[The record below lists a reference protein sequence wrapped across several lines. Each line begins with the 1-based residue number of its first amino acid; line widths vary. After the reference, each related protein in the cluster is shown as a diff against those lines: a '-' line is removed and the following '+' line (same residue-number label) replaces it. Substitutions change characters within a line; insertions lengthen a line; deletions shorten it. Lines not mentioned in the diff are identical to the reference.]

1 LARQALID
9 APAAPSLPETET
21 SMNRKILYATVVL
34 ALASAGTAIA
44 QQSSN
49 APAQPQPEKHLRLDA
64 NNDGVVDRAEA
75 AASPGF
81 AARFDQMDKNKDGR
95 LTADERP
102 ERHGGHRGGRDG
114 HGKMMQADK
123 DKDGRISKAEA
134 TADPKLAE
142 RFVQMD
148 ANKDGFVD
156 RADFQA
162 RMAQHRDECFG
173 KADTDS
179 DGKLSRDEYA
189 KTRETCRPQMHRGD
203 KADATPAG

>member
-1 LARQALID
+1 
-9 APAAPSLPETET
+9 
-21 SMNRKILYATVVL
+21 MNRKILYATVVL

-49 APAQPQPEKHLRLDA
+49 APAPPQPEKHLRLDA
-64 NNDGVVDRAEA
+64 NNDGVIDRTEA

-102 ERHGGHRGGRDG
+102 QRHGWRHGDRRG
-114 HGKMMQADK
+114 HGKMMQADT

-134 TADPKLAE
+134 AADPKLAE
-142 RFVQMD
+142 RFAKMD
-148 ANKDGFVD
+148 ANRDGFVD

-162 RMAQHRDECFG
+162 RMAQRRSECFD
-173 KADTDS
+173 KVDLNK
-179 DGKLSRDEYA
+179 DGKLSRVEYSNMHD
-189 KTRETCRPQMHRGD
+189 TCRPQMHRGM
-203 KADATPAG
+203 DAKPGAAG

>member
-1 LARQALID
+1 
-9 APAAPSLPETET
+9 
-21 SMNRKILYATVVL
+21 MNRKILYATVAL
-34 ALASAGTAIA
+34 ALATAGTAIA

-102 ERHGGHRGGRDG
+102 QRHGWRRGGRQG
-114 HGKMMQADK
+114 HGKMMQADT

-134 TADPKLAE
+134 AADPKLAE
-142 RFVQMD
+142 RFAKMD
-148 ANKDGFVD
+148 ANRDGFVD

-162 RMAQHRDECFG
+162 RMAQRRSECFEEVDLN
-173 KADTDS
+173 K
-179 DGKLSRDEYA
+179 DGKLSRVEYSNMHD
-189 KTRETCRPQMHRGD
+189 TCRPQMYRGM
-203 KADATPAG
+203 DAKPGAAG